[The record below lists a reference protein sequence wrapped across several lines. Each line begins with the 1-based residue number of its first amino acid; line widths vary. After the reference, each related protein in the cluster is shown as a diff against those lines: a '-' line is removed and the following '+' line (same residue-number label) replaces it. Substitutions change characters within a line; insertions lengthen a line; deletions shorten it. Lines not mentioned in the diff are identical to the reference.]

1 MVPDQTLPEYVLGEA
16 AEHGGRC
23 ALIDA
28 ASGEALTYAELV
40 DKVGRAGHGL
50 RAAGVRPGDVVA
62 LCSTNSIDFVVA
74 WYAAL
79 TIGATVTTVSPH
91 SKASEFTDHFLAT
104 DTRWVITTAHLF
116 ESVLRNAALSTAVAG
131 TFVVDG
137 DPAGATAFEQIIAA
151 GKSCLPTG
159 LASPSDTAFLPR
171 SSGTSGL
178 PKSVV
183 LTHRNLVASLSQM
196 RDAHGVTSSDTVLAS
211 LPLVH
216 TFGLQVTLNLSL
228 RAGACVVLMPRFEI
242 EGFLDTIQRH
252 HVTRAEIVPPIVQAL
267 ANTDLLDDYDLSSLH
282 VMTVG
287 AAPMSSDLVT
297 TCARRTGCHVKQVYG
312 MTELA
317 GSSHIAPDDG
327 PDKPWSIGPT
337 VQGVECRVI
346 DPTTGA
352 EVAAG
357 QPGELLVR
365 APSVMRRYLN
375 DEEATAAAI
384 DADGWLHTG
393 DVVTV
398 DDEGWY
404 EVVDRLKEMIKYKG
418 FQVAPAELEQLLL
431 SHPSVADA
439 AVVGLPDDEAGE
451 VPQAFVVRRTALTDD
466 ELMAWV
472 AGRVT
477 PYKRIRRVEFVESI
491 PKSPS
496 GKILRRL
503 LARPQQIPARELD
516 GAVALVSGGGRGL
529 GRFLAERLVDAGA
542 RVALIG
548 RSEASLEE
556 AAASIRA
563 RGGIVATAVA
573 DVTDIERTRAAV
585 AAVTEQL
592 GPIDVLVN
600 NAGING
606 PMGPLWETDPAE
618 WWRAVEINFGGAYML
633 TSAVLPGMVS
643 AGRGRVIS
651 ITSQAAVHRWPLV
664 SSYAAAKAAV
674 VKLTETLAAELKPH
688 GVSVFSFDPGL
699 LPIGLS
705 EAALASTAGPETA
718 EGQVFGWIKARLAA
732 GRGADPEIAA
742 GWVVNLAAGRG
753 DALSGRHMNVGDDL
767 DDLLARIDDI
777 KRNKLHLLALRK
789 F

>member
-151 GKSCLPTG
+151 GKSGLPTG

-297 TCARRTGCHVKQVYG
+297 TCARRTGCHMKQVYG

-472 AGRVT
+472 AERVT

-503 LARPQQIPARELD
+503 LARPR
-516 GAVALVSGGGRGL
+516 
-529 GRFLAERLVDAGA
+529 
-542 RVALIG
+542 
-548 RSEASLEE
+548 
-556 AAASIRA
+556 
-563 RGGIVATAVA
+563 
-573 DVTDIERTRAAV
+573 
-585 AAVTEQL
+585 QL
-592 GPIDVLVN
+592 P
-600 NAGING
+600 
-606 PMGPLWETDPAE
+606 P
-618 WWRAVEINFGGAYML
+618 
-633 TSAVLPGMVS
+633 
-643 AGRGRVIS
+643 
-651 ITSQAAVHRWPLV
+651 V
-664 SSYAAAKAAV
+664 SS
-674 VKLTETLAAELKPH
+674 
-688 GVSVFSFDPGL
+688 
-699 LPIGLS
+699 
-705 EAALASTAGPETA
+705 TAPS
-718 EGQVFGWIKARLAA
+718 
-732 GRGADPEIAA
+732 P
-742 GWVVNLAAGRG
+742 
-753 DALSGRHMNVGDDL
+753 
-767 DDLLARIDDI
+767 
-777 KRNKLHLLALRK
+777 
-789 F
+789 

>member
-50 RAAGVRPGDVVA
+50 RAAGVRLGDVVA

-472 AGRVT
+472 AERVT

-548 RSEASLEE
+548 RSEASLED

-585 AAVTEQL
+585 RGYRAARADRRARQQRRHQRPDGPALGDRSGGVVARRRDQL
-592 GPIDVLVN
+592 RRRLHAHQRRTSGD
-600 NAGING
+600 G
-606 PMGPLWETDPAE
+606 
-618 WWRAVEINFGGAYML
+618 FGRPRPRHQHHQSGCRPSLAARL
-633 TSAVLPGMVS
+633 LLRRCE
-643 AGRGRVIS
+643 GRGGEADRD
-651 ITSQAAVHRWPLV
+651 ARG
-664 SSYAAAKAAV
+664 
-674 VKLTETLAAELKPH
+674 
-688 GVSVFSFDPGL
+688 GV
-699 LPIGLS
+699 
-705 EAALASTAGPETA
+705 ETA
-718 EGQVFGWIKARLAA
+718 RCQRVQLRSGTVADRAERGRAGKHSRSRDSRRPGVRMDQGPSRSGP
-732 GRGADPEIAA
+732 GRGP
-742 GWVVNLAAGRG
+742 
-753 DALSGRHMNVGDDL
+753 
-767 DDLLARIDDI
+767 
-777 KRNKLHLLALRK
+777 
-789 F
+789 